1 MEKTS
6 KVDLLNQLVFL
17 VELQSKVWRY
27 HPDNP
32 NAINVKEEYTSL
44 QEEIDSLEKELSDS

>member
-44 QEEIDSLEKELSDS
+44 QKEIDSLEKELSDS